1 MKSSGFTAEQ
11 FARGLLVKVKSKNQ
25 AQKKKHQGG
34 AGKKAKK
41 AKLALKKFGTKLKK
55 HMKKLGGQ
63 APKPPSAEQQA
74 PKPPPPSG
82 KPPVEKDCTG
92 EVLKIGDQV
101 QIVTDWS
108 KTNCGKGGEVKGFG
122 PDLVQILTLVGVKSA
137 PPRVFA
143 ESAREGMGTASE
155 DEDLAEADAW
165 SSHAVAVGGVQ
176 GRVGGW
182 KIAANSRAE
191 FHAG

>member
-1 MKSSGFTAEQ
+1 MKNSGFTAEQ

-25 AQKKKHQGG
+25 VQKKTRPNG
-34 AGKKAKK
+34 AGNKAKK

-55 HMKKLGGQ
+55 HMQKLGEQ

-137 PPRVFA
+137 PPGCLQKVPEKGWAPPVKMKTLQKLTHGVRTQWLS
-143 ESAREGMGTASE
+143 EGCREG
-155 DEDLAEADAW
+155 W
-165 SSHAVAVGGVQ
+165 VGG
-176 GRVGGW
+176 R
-182 KIAANSRAE
+182 
-191 FHAG
+191 